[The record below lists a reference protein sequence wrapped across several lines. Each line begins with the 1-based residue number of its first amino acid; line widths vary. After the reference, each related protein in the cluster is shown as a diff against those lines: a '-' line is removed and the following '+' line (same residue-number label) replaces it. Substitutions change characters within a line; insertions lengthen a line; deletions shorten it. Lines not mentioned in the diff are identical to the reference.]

1 MLIIL
6 EQVFTLFAFA
16 LAGYIVSKLRIVK
29 AEHTQILS
37 GLLVYVFSTCN
48 VFNTFTKNFN
58 VEYISARWHIIL
70 ISTVVTIILA
80 IAARFATKFMSKEQ
94 YEQQVFEYSLVVPN
108 VSYMGYA
115 LCESLMGLAAL
126 LDMVVYALP
135 INIYIYTRGY
145 SMLTKRSMS
154 MKKLLNAF
162 TVSMLIGAAVG
173 MSGIRVPTVLMNIVE
188 KSNSCMA
195 PVSMLLMGITI
206 SEFKLRDLVSD
217 KRAYLVSILR
227 LLVLPIAIGGVLSLF
242 CPTAIVQVAVLLF
255 AMPCG
260 LNTIVFPKIVGER
273 CDMGASLATISNV
286 LACGTIPLV
295 LTLFG
300 IGA

>member
-1 MLIIL
+1 MLIIF

-16 LAGYIVSKLRIVK
+16 LAGYALSKFRIVK

-48 VFNTFTKNFN
+48 VFNTFTRNFN
-58 VEYISARWHIIL
+58 AEYLSTRWNIIL
-70 ISTVVTIILA
+70 ISTVVTVILA
-80 IAARFATKFMSKEQ
+80 VAARFATKYLSKVR

-108 VSYMGYA
+108 IGYMGYA

-126 LDMVVYALP
+126 LDMVIYALP

-145 SMLTKRSMS
+145 SMLTKRGLS

-162 TVSMLIGAAVG
+162 TVSMLIGAVVG
-173 MSGIRVPTVLMNIVE
+173 LSGIKVPGVIMGIVE

-217 KRAYLVSILR
+217 KRVYLVSILR
-227 LLVLPIAIGGVLSLF
+227 LLVLPVAIGGVMSLF
-242 CPTAIVQVAVLLF
+242 CPTEIVRIAVLLF

-260 LNTIVFPKIVGER
+260 LNTIVFPKMVGER

-300 IGA
+300 VGA